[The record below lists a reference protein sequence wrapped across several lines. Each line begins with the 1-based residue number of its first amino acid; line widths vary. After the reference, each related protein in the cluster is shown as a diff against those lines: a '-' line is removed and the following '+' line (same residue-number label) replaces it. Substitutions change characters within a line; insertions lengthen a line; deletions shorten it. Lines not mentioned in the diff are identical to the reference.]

1 MDKKNV
7 IGRKDKA
14 EFPGLGLEEIDV
26 KMDTGAYTSSIHC
39 HSIREVEEEGKRFVL
54 FQLLDPSHE
63 QYQHQEFKQEV
74 FREKLV
80 KNSFGT
86 SEKRFVIETTIVLFG
101 EKYLIQLSLSRR
113 GEMRYPVLLGRRFLM
128 GKFIVD
134 TAKFNLSHKL
144 KKKNLLKTGIKAQK
158 KKP

>member
-1 MDKKNV
+1 MDEKII

-14 EFPGLGLEEIDV
+14 DFPGLGLEDIDI

-39 HSIREVEEEGKRFVL
+39 HSIQEVEEHGKRCVL
-54 FQLLDPSHE
+54 FQLLDPSHK
-63 QYQHQEFKQEV
+63 QYQHKEFKQEV

-86 SEKRFVIETTIVLFG
+86 SEKRFIIETTILLFG
-101 EKYLIQLSLSRR
+101 EKHLIQLSLSRR
-113 GEMRYPVLLGRRFLM
+113 GEMRFPVLLGRRFLM

-134 TAKFNLSHKL
+134 TALYNLS
-144 KKKNLLKTGIKAQK
+144 KKQK
-158 KKP
+158 KKSQLTSPKKNS